1 MMNGLHS
8 SLTACR
14 GDQLMISLHF
24 RAIDDLEGWTKE
36 FDTPAE
42 ARAHFLEFMGNT
54 WDIGSS
60 YAVNCYGD
68 VTCTLA
74 GATWKE
80 LGLD

>member
-1 MMNGLHS
+1 METNV
-8 SLTACR
+8 
-14 GDQLMISLHF
+14 ISLHF
-24 RAIDDLEGWTKE
+24 RALDDLEGWTKE

-42 ARAHFLEFMGNT
+42 ARAHFLDFMGNT

-68 VTCTLA
+68 VTCTLD

>member
-1 MMNGLHS
+1 MD
-8 SLTACR
+8 TASISTIAVETPV
-14 GDQLMISLHF
+14 ISLHF
-24 RAIDDLEGWTKE
+24 RALDDLEGWTKE

-68 VTCTLA
+68 VTCTLD